1 MTVSPVRSIAWDIPL
16 MQEEDDNVCPATES
30 IDFATWLSHQNPK
43 DGNDSERLNTLARF
57 VWHVSWMLSPSK
69 HLHKGAGQ
77 HRIAAA
83 YKDPRIFEEFQ
94 RWMNALTW
102 EDGRHLY
109 TRNMYHFNSP
119 LARPWLLQCM
129 QLNPAC
135 RIGFQLANAL
145 ECDDKL
151 DLYHKSI
158 DDKDQRT
165 SAQKAV
171 AALKELGVS
180 IDGEVLPHATHG
192 DVLSALAIEY
202 PTLALQ
208 SQHHVFEALYDPR
221 QSSNHDLNSRQGQL
235 YFRDGLFKHL
245 MGHCRALNQ
254 SVPTEMPLALPPNWM
269 DAP

>member
-1 MTVSPVRSIAWDIPL
+1 MTASTVRSIAWDIPL
-16 MQEEDDNVCPATES
+16 MQEDDNVCPATES

-151 DLYHKSI
+151 DLYHKNNDDADLRDSAKETLLTLKQLGVPI
-158 DDKDQRT
+158 DDQT
-165 SAQKAV
+165 LPQATYA
-171 AALKELGVS
+171 GVL
-180 IDGEVLPHATHG
+180 E
-192 DVLSALAIEY
+192 ALALEY
-202 PTLALQ
+202 PDLSLRPQ
-208 SQHHVFEALYDPR
+208 QHLFEALYDPK
-221 QSSNHDLNSRQGQL
+221 QWSEHDLNSRQGQL
-235 YFRDGLFKHL
+235 YFRDALFKHL
-245 MGHCRALNQ
+245 MAHCRPLNPDVKAQ
-254 SVPTEMPLALPPNWM
+254 PPLALPENWM
-269 DAP
+269 DTP